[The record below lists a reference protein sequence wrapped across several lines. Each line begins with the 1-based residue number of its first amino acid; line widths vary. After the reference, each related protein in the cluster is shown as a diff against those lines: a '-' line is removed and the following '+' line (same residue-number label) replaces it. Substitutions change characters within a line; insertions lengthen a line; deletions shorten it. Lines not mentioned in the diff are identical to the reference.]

1 MKLILHILHH
11 HTKFGKDRSIRC
23 GDITIFVL
31 FKMDSKNS
39 KIGNFNVQ
47 FAERGQHASPCQ
59 IFIKFYQTAAEIWQF
74 NGFQHGGRPPSWIF
88 ETQIF

>member
-1 MKLILHILHH
+1 MRLILHILHH
-11 HTKFGKDRSIRC
+11 HTKCGKDRSIRC

-59 IFIKFYQTAAEIWQF
+59 IFIIFYQTAAEIWQF